1 MSQRKRGP
9 ADRPTPIEAVMVVEP
24 RVLIRMT
31 LSDYLRGCGYK
42 VLEATGAREA
52 IRILE
57 GGIKVHAVFAATKL
71 EEQMDGFALA
81 QHVRAN
87 YSGVEVLLANS
98 VSMAAKK
105 AGDLCENGPGEKPYD
120 HQLVAERLKLLLQRE
135 KTPKK

>member
-1 MSQRKRGP
+1 MSQRK

-71 EEQMDGFALA
+71 EGQMDGFALA

-120 HQLVAERLKLLLQRE
+120 HQIVAERLKLLLRHE
-135 KTPKK
+135 NAPKK